1 MRRLILVLILVS
13 LLMMP
18 VAAQETLVPIA
29 EPMPLVDEN
38 AYDIVNV
45 LLLGMATHNEG
56 SNGLTDSMMVVSFN
70 RDTGHTAIVSLPR
83 DLYVYMPNMGE
94 MGKLNQAY
102 YYGEKKADDGF
113 TGLDEL
119 KATILYNLGLQID
132 YTARLNF
139 NGFIRLI
146 DRLGGV
152 EMSVDCGIQDWRL
165 KSPELDRTLE
175 ENYEKFTLEPGVYT
189 LDGDTALWYVRS
201 RKTSTDLDR
210 GRRQQDILRAIWR
223 MIRTQGVVGSLPTLW
238 ESWGD
243 IITTDIPFETA
254 LTYLP
259 DVVDLD
265 TSDISY
271 FTFRIKKEVNN
282 GYTPDADQRYILVPD
297 RAAIAA
303 MMQQVVAPTTGNQV
317 TTARP
322 TIAIV
327 NATGDSYFDYLA
339 QVAADR
345 LELDGFKTTIVA
357 EATSSRNY
365 NHIVDYTGETKGGKL
380 ETIMRVLS
388 TTVEGVEVT
397 PQAER
402 AFDYKV
408 YIGYNYQF
416 YACTRPI
423 IPPAPE
429 ATPTP
434 NG

>member
-1 MRRLILVLILVS
+1 M
-13 LLMMP
+13 
-18 VAAQETLVPIA
+18 AQETPVPIA
-29 EPMPLVDEN
+29 EPMPIVDEGG
-38 AYDIVNV
+38 YDIINV

-56 SNGLTDSMMVVSFN
+56 SNGLTDSMLVVSFN

-83 DLYVYMPNMGE
+83 DLYVYLPNRGE
-94 MGKLNQAY
+94 MSKLNQAY
-102 YYGEKKADDGF
+102 YYGEKYDDGY

-165 KSPELDRTLE
+165 KSPELDRTVA

-223 MIRTQGVVGSLPTLW
+223 TIRAQGVIGNLPVLW

-243 IITTDIPFETA
+243 IITTDIPFDVA
-254 LTYLP
+254 LSYLP
-259 DVVDLD
+259 DIVDLN

-282 GYTPDADQRYILVPD
+282 GYTPDAEQRYILVPD
-297 RAAIAA
+297 RDAIAA
-303 MMQQVVAPTTGNQV
+303 LMQQVVMPTTGNQV
-317 TTARP
+317 TAIRP

-339 QVAADR
+339 QIAADR
-345 LELDGFKTTIVA
+345 LELDGFRTTIVE
-357 EATSSRNY
+357 EATSSRNF
-365 NHIVDYTGETKGGKL
+365 NHIIDYTGETKGSKL
-380 ETIMRVLS
+380 ETLMRVLS
-388 TTVEGVEVT
+388 TTIEGVEVT
-397 PQAER
+397 PQSER
-402 AFDYKV
+402 TFDYKV